1 MAFRSSSSR
10 SFSSSRSS
18 SRPAATKKYQR
29 PLGKAAG
36 HARNRDMGDYA
47 DALIALWDG
56 QSKGTKGMIDYAKKK
71 GLEVY
76 VYILGQE
83 DK

>member
-1 MAFRSSSSR
+1 
-10 SFSSSRSS
+10 
-18 SRPAATKKYQR
+18 
-29 PLGKAAG
+29 
-36 HARNRDMGDYA
+36 MGDYA